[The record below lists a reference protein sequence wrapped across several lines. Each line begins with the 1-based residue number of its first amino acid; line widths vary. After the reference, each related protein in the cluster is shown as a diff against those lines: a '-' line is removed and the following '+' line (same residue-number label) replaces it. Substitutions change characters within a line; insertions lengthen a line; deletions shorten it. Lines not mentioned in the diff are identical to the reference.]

1 MRVPG
6 KDDNS
11 ASGFGSSW
19 VLDPT
24 GAGLSSF
31 FHPQV
36 KPEPHRTGF
45 GCVFHFSAASAPKTR
60 KEPRKNQK
68 YEKTPKGT
76 RKTQNPKKTP
86 IETRK
91 KSQKKHIYKTQ
102 RAPDPDLKPDGF
114 RFGCQISPMSAGS
127 DVKFNLSI
135 FFHRSDFW
143 SIRPEPGLLSSLVSG
158 NFIHPGFI
166 FGLN

>member
-45 GCVFHFSAASAPKTR
+45 RCVFHFSAASAPKTR

-68 YEKTPKGT
+68 SEKTPKGT
-76 RKTQNPKKTP
+76 RKTQNPKKNTDRNP
-86 IETRK
+86 KKISKET
-91 KSQKKHIYKTQ
+91 H
-102 RAPDPDLKPDGF
+102 L
-114 RFGCQISPMSAGS
+114 
-127 DVKFNLSI
+127 
-135 FFHRSDFW
+135 
-143 SIRPEPGLLSSLVSG
+143 
-158 NFIHPGFI
+158 
-166 FGLN
+166 